1 MPKNFRRRHV
11 VLVAAAALALAVLGQ
26 AAGAEDY
33 AAGSLQIGNPW
44 TRATPRGANV
54 AGAYLTIT
62 NKGSAA
68 DRLVGGS
75 TEVAA
80 RFEMHNQVVEKGVAK
95 MRPMGNGIEIK
106 PGATVEF
113 KPGGL
118 HVMLVG
124 LKEPLRQGQRVKGT
138 LVFEKAGTVEVEYLV
153 APIGAQSGG
162 TSQKHQQH

>member
-1 MPKNFRRRHV
+1 MPKNFRGRHV

-95 MRPMGNGIEIK
+95 MRPMGNGI
-106 PGATVEF
+106 
-113 KPGGL
+113 
-118 HVMLVG
+118 
-124 LKEPLRQGQRVKGT
+124 
-138 LVFEKAGTVEVEYLV
+138 
-153 APIGAQSGG
+153 
-162 TSQKHQQH
+162 

>member
-1 MPKNFRRRHV
+1 
-11 VLVAAAALALAVLGQ
+11 
-26 AAGAEDY
+26 
-33 AAGSLQIGNPW
+33 
-44 TRATPRGANV
+44 
-54 AGAYLTIT
+54 
-62 NKGSAA
+62 A

-138 LVFEKAGTVEVEYLV
+138 LVFEKAGKVDVEFPVEALGASR
-153 APIGAQSGG
+153 APVDHSGHGAQQG
-162 TSQKHQQH
+162 H